1 MRVTTAYTFNAG
13 VEQLQRRQQDLAEA
27 QLRLTSGKRVQRA
40 SDDPGAAARAER
52 ALAQVARADADQ
64 RALEASRNAMTLT
77 ESALGDAAELLQQAR
92 ETLVAAGNAS
102 YSDGERAGLARK
114 LESLRAQLLVVANR
128 DDGSHG
134 FLFAGQGAAQAPFVD
149 APGGVTYR
157 GSGGGTATA
166 AAEPLPLS
174 VDGENAWTRA
184 RSGNGSFVTGVGEPA
199 SATAWIDAGSVTDP
213 SALTGADYEIV
224 FGAGGAT
231 YTVWRDGAPLA
242 GHVDV
247 PYPGAQAIEVDGM
260 AFKIAGT
267 PAAGDAFT
275 VRASAPELN
284 VFDLLDRAIA
294 ELDTPLRS
302 NAQVM
307 QTVQRGLRDL
317 DASMGAL
324 QRLRAA
330 VGEVLNRADAAE
342 DRVAASRLHGQT
354 ERSHAEDLDMVQ
366 AIADFQNQQTGYEA
380 ALKTYATVQR
390 LSLFQYLNG

>member
-1 MRVTTAYTFNAG
+1 MRMTTAHTFNAG
-13 VEQLQRRQQDLAEA
+13 VEQLQRRQQELAEA

-128 DDGSHG
+128 GDGSG

-166 AAEPLPLS
+166 ATEPLPLA

-184 RSGNGSFVTGVGEPA
+184 RSGNGSFVTGVGDPP
-199 SATAWIDAGSVTDP
+199 STTAWIGAGSVTDP
-213 SALTGADYEIV
+213 SALTGADYDIV

-231 YTVWRDGAPLA
+231 YTVTRDGAPLA

-260 AFKIAGT
+260 AFTIGGS
-267 PAAGDAFT
+267 PAAGDSFT

-284 VFDLLDRAIA
+284 VFDVLDRAIA

-302 NAQVM
+302 NPQVM

-330 VGEVLNRADAAE
+330 VGEVLNRTDAAE
-342 DRVAASRLHGQT
+342 DRVAASRLHGHS

-366 AIADFQNQQTGYEA
+366 AIAEFQNQQTGYEA